1 VALSL
6 DGIAS
11 GLDSAT
17 LIADL
22 MKLEAIPQSL
32 LKNRVTATE
41 TKITDFQSLNAK
53 IASIYTLANANKT
66 GTGLHTF
73 SATSSSAGVTVTA
86 AAGATG
92 GSLDVT
98 VGQLAQAQTSVS
110 APMTAWPST
119 PPVLT
124 IVGADGKPVEITAK
138 STDLTDVAAAI
149 NAANSGV
156 IATRVASG
164 TDAEGVAQY
173 RLQLTSAATG
183 VAGAFDVYRGTAAE
197 VAAATATD
205 VLAEPGAAAIRS
217 AQDATITLWAGT
229 AAAQTITSSTNDFTN
244 LLPGVTITA
253 TKVSTEPATII
264 VARDAAKATAVVT
277 SLVESLST
285 TLGLI
290 DSKSA
295 TIKTEDAT
303 GKEVTGLGSFTSDG
317 TIRNIRSTLVRAVS
331 DPVNG
336 RSPAEIGI
344 SFDKKGSI
352 EFDKEKF
359 AAALTD
365 DPAFVEAVFAEIATR
380 VAAAADG
387 ASNATTGTLS
397 SKISGSET
405 TVKGFT
411 TQIEAWDR
419 RLDTRE
425 ATLKKIYATL
435 EVNMGKLNSQQDYI
449 TSQLAALNA
458 SKD

>member
-1 VALSL
+1 MALSL

-11 GLDSAT
+11 GLDSAA
-17 LIADL
+17 LIKDL
-22 MKLEAIPQSL
+22 MGLEAIPQTL

-53 IASIYTLANANKT
+53 IASIYTLANTNKSAT
-66 GTGLHTF
+66 ALQTF
-73 SATSSSAGVTVTA
+73 SATSSAAGVSVVA
-86 AAGATG
+86 SSGAIG
-92 GSLDVT
+92 GSLEVT
-98 VGQLAQAQTSVS
+98 VNQLAQAQTSVS

-138 STDLTDVAAAI
+138 STDLNDIAAAI
-149 NAANSGV
+149 NSAGAGV
-156 IATRVASG
+156 VATRVASG
-164 TDAEGVAQY
+164 TDAAGVAQF

-183 VAGAFDVYRGTAAE
+183 AAGAFDVYRGTSAE
-197 VAAATATD
+197 VTAGTAPD
-205 VLAEPGAAAIRS
+205 LLAESGSAQIRS
-217 AQDATITLWAGT
+217 AQDAKITLWAGS
-229 AAAQTITSSTNDFTN
+229 AAEQSITSSSNTFSD
-244 LLPGVTITA
+244 LLPGVTVTA
-253 TKVSTEPATII
+253 SKVSADPATIT
-264 VARDAAKATAVVT
+264 VARDTTKATALVNT
-277 SLVESLST
+277 LVESLST

-295 TIKTEDAT
+295 TTKTEDAT

-336 RSPAEIGI
+336 RSPSEIGI

-359 AAALTD
+359 AAALKN

-387 ASNATTGTLS
+387 ASNSTSGTLS
-397 SKISGSET
+397 TKITGAET
-405 TVKGFT
+405 TVKGFNEQVT
-411 TQIEAWDR
+411 AWDR
-419 RLDTRE
+419 RLETRE
-425 ATLKKIYATL
+425 ATLKRTYATL

>member
-17 LIADL
+17 LIKNL
-22 MKLEAIPQSL
+22 MDLEAIPQTL

-53 IASIYTLANANKT
+53 IASIYTLANANKS
-66 GTGLHTF
+66 GSALQTF
-73 SATSSSAGVTVTA
+73 SATSSATNVSVTA
-86 AAGATG
+86 GAGATG
-92 GSLDVT
+92 GSLEVT
-98 VGQLAQAQTSVS
+98 VSQLAQAQTSVS

-124 IVGADGKPVEITAK
+124 IVGADGRPVEITAT
-138 STDLTDVAAAI
+138 STDLNEVAAAI
-149 NAANSGV
+149 NRAGAGV
-156 IATRVASG
+156 VATRVASG
-164 TDAEGVAQY
+164 TDAAGVAQF
-173 RLQLTSAATG
+173 RLQLTSSATG
-183 VAGAFDVYRGTAAE
+183 AAGSFDVYRGTAAE
-197 VAAATATD
+197 VTAGTATN
-205 VLAEPGAAAIRS
+205 LLTETGSAQIRP
-217 AQDATITLWAGT
+217 AQDAKITLWAGT
-229 AAAQTITSSTNDFTN
+229 SAEQSVTSSSNAFTD
-244 LLPGVTITA
+244 LLPGVTVA
-253 TKVSTEPATII
+253 ASKVSVDPVTVT
-264 VARDAAKATAVVT
+264 VARDTTKATTLVNT
-277 SLVESLST
+277 LVESLST

-295 TIKTEDAT
+295 TTKTEDAT

-317 TIRNIRSTLVRAVS
+317 TIRNIRSTMVRAVS
-331 DPVNG
+331 DPVDG

-359 AAALTD
+359 AAALKD
-365 DPAFVEAVFAEIATR
+365 DPAFVEKVFAEIATR

-387 ASNATTGTLS
+387 ASNATSGTLS
-397 SKISGSET
+397 TKITGAET
-405 TVKGFT
+405 TVKGFNEQVT
-411 TQIEAWDR
+411 AWDR
-419 RLDTRE
+419 RLETRE
-425 ATLKKIYATL
+425 ATLKKTYATL

-449 TSQLAALNA
+449 TAQLAALNA